1 MRFVKYRENEENGIS
16 KIDLFWGLC
25 YSMEHEKDS
34 DCVNKL
40 DLYIEI

>member
-1 MRFVKYRENEENGIS
+1 MKYRESEENGIS

-25 YSMEHEKDS
+25 YSTKQGKDS